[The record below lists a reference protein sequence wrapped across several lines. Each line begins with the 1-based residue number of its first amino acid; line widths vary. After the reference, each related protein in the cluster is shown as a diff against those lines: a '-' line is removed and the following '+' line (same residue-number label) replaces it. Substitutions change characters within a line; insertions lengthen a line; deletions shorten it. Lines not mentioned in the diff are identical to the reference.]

1 MGSLQQSWLFS
12 WLLSRPDILGTM
24 GPASWLSRSGSVPTP
39 KSGSLFTIT
48 VLKSFSE
55 LASEAWSQRVKR
67 SCQPQVHG
75 LGPWQGS
82 RWVII
87 RNQGENTK
95 AHGEKTPN
103 SKPARSAKSL
113 SLLLPRQS
121 LRADAREPN
130 PNRSRSSLRA
140 AESQRR
146 AHTSSAAE
154 SRRAAGGRPARA
166 RRPPPGRSCGARGP
180 GGAAGGSRGAS
191 RAGKLAG
198 EVQRCG
204 PSRRRGARS

>member
-103 SKPARSAKSL
+103 SNPARSAKSL
-113 SLLLPRQS
+113 SAPSSPKSESGCKRTKSEPESQQPS
-121 LRADAREPN
+121 GGREPA
-130 PNRSRSSLRA
+130 P
-140 AESQRR
+140 R
-146 AHTSSAAE
+146 AHIQCG
-154 SRRAAGGRPARA
+154 RVQAGGGRAPGPRSPAA
-166 RRPPPGRSCGARGP
+166 SLPLLRRTGP

-198 EVQRCG
+198 EVERCG